1 MSKRR
6 MASLVSVLLAMFL
19 VLSACSTTDTSKTS
33 GSGEPKKANQT
44 KENAP
49 SNKKSSSGDILNEL
63 GMEPIVKEPYTLT
76 IGLPQNTNVED
87 YDTNHYTQLLEKKS
101 GMDIKFE
108 MLPAKDAKQKLAVMV
123 SGGSALP
130 DIISMALSDSEVY
143 SYGSQGYFIPLN
155 DYYEN
160 NSFYFQQIVEENGLD
175 TMLNDIISA
184 DGNIYTVPLYNPEY
198 GNEWDHRAW
207 INKTWLKALD
217 LDMPETTEDFYQVLK
232 AFKEKDPNG
241 NNKADEIPY
250 MGHINGWNSQPQD
263 FFMNAFIYY
272 NTSYNYI
279 LADNGKIDIA
289 ANKDEWKQGLQ
300 YLNKLYKEGL
310 ISPLTFTQDRPQ
322 FQQAIENP
330 DAQIIGSITTGSMS
344 IYQTDSKRKEDM
356 TALPPLTGPNGVC
369 WSTKRYQGPSSR
381 GYVTKDAKNPEIAFR
396 LLDLMCDK
404 ELSIN
409 SRFGEKDKDWK
420 FATDADKGTGL
431 YENMDIPATI
441 KVINNHWGQPQNAEW
456 AEDTQPAIRP
466 YQYGI
471 GGMTWDG
478 NEYDS
483 QYMTAQ
489 AVPSYIDKAPEEVV
503 LKVPFTTEE
512 NDRTSEILTSLK
524 TYIDE
529 STQRFIVGDMPFSE
543 WDNYVSELDNIG
555 LEEYLKVVQK
565 AYDRYR
571 KNK

>member
-6 MASLVSVLLAMFL
+6 MASLVSALLAMFL
-19 VLSACSTTDTSKTS
+19 VLSACGTTDTSKTS
-33 GSGEPKKANQT
+33 GSGKPKNKNQT
-44 KENAP
+44 KESASP
-49 SNKKSSSGDILNEL
+49 GKKSSSGDILNEL
-63 GMEPIVKEPYTLT
+63 GMEPIVKKPYTLT
-76 IGLPQNTNVED
+76 IGLPQDTNVEN

-101 GMDIKFE
+101 GIDIKFE
-108 MLPAKDAKQKLAVMV
+108 MLPAKDAGQKLAVMI
-123 SGGSALP
+123 SGSSALP
-130 DIISMALSDSEVY
+130 DIISIGLSDLEVY
-143 SYGSQGYFIPLN
+143 SYGSQGNFIPLN

-160 NSFYFQQIVEENGLD
+160 SSFYFKRAVQEHGLD
-175 TMLNDIISA
+175 TILKDITSA

-217 LDMPETTEDFYQVLK
+217 LDMPKTTEDYYQVLK

-241 NNKADEIPY
+241 NHKADEIPY

-263 FFMNAFIYY
+263 FFMNAFVYY
-272 NTSYNYI
+272 NTAYNYI

-289 ANKDEWKQGLQ
+289 ANKDEWKKGLQ
-300 YLNKLYKEGL
+300 YLNKLYKEEL
-310 ISPLTFTQDRPQ
+310 ISPLTFTQDKSQ

-330 DAQIIGSITTGSMS
+330 GAQIVGSITTGSMS

-356 TALPPLTGPNGVC
+356 TFLPPLTGPNGVC
-369 WSTKRYQGPSSR
+369 WATKRYQGPVNRS
-381 GYVTKDAKNPEIAFR
+381 YITKDAKDPEVAFR
-396 LLDLMCDK
+396 LLDLMCDT
-404 ELSIN
+404 ESSIT
-409 SRFGEKDKDWK
+409 SRFGEMDKDWK

-431 YENMDIPATI
+431 YENMGIPATI
-441 KVINNHWGQPQNAEW
+441 KVINNHWGQPQNSEW
-456 AEDTQPAIRP
+456 ADAQAAIRP

-489 AVPSYIDKAPEEVV
+489 AVPSYIDKAPKEVV

-512 NDRTSEILTSLK
+512 NDRVSEILSSLT
-524 TYIDE
+524 TYINE